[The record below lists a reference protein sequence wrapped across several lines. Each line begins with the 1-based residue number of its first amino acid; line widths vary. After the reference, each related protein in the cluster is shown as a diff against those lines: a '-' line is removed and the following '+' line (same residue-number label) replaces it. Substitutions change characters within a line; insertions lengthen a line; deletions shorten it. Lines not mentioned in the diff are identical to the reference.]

1 MNILVKLASGFMNL
15 FTLGGEQFVSW
26 VTGIIP
32 TVLMLLLLMNAII
45 ALAGDESVNKLARVC
60 TKNPILRYLVLPFVS
75 AFMLGNPMAL
85 SMGKFMP
92 EFYKPAYYASATY
105 HCHTNN
111 GIFPHIN
118 ASELFVWLGIA
129 NGISTLKLDTT
140 PLAVRY
146 LLVGLVANF
155 ISGWVTEFTTKYI
168 VFVCF
173 DKINKFWFIFK
184 REELYSKYKE
194 GLKLIQKQQFAQAS
208 IHWELLLDNKLL
220 KNVSSNF

>member
-45 ALAGDESVNKLARVC
+45 ALAGDESVNKL
-60 TKNPILRYLVLPFVS
+60 VS

-155 ISGWVTEFTTKYI
+155 ISGWVTEFTTRY
-168 VFVCF
+168 V
-173 DKINKFWFIFK
+173 
-184 REELYSKYKE
+184 E
-194 GLKLIQKQQFAQAS
+194 KQQGV
-208 IHWELLLDNKLL
+208 KLSRTL
-220 KNVSSNF
+220 KISEN

>member
-1 MNILVKLASGFMNL
+1 MEFIVNLAAGFMNL
-15 FTLGGEQFVSW
+15 FTLGGQQFMSW

-32 TVLMLLLLMNAII
+32 TIVMLLVLMNAIMAI
-45 ALAGDESVNKLARVC
+45 AGEATVARVARVC
-60 TKNPILRYLVLPFVS
+60 TGNPVLRYAVLPFIS

-85 SMGKFMP
+85 SIGKFMP

-118 ASELFVWLGIA
+118 ASELFIWLGIA
-129 NGISTLKLDTT
+129 NGITQLGLDTA

-155 ISGWVTEFTTKYI
+155 ISGWSTEFTTKM
-168 VFVCF
+168 V
-173 DKINKFWFIFK
+173 
-184 REELYSKYKE
+184 E
-194 GLKLIQKQQFAQAS
+194 KQQGVTLSREFKMA
-208 IHWELLLDNKLL
+208 K
-220 KNVSSNF
+220 

>member
-1 MNILVKLASGFMNL
+1 MNILVQFAEGFMNL
-15 FTLGGEQFVSW
+15 FALGGEQFVSW

-32 TVLMLLLLMNAII
+32 TVLMLLILMNAII
-45 ALAGDESVNKLARVC
+45 ALAGEESVNKIARVC
-60 TKNPILRYLVLPFVS
+60 TKNPILRYAVLPFIS

-92 EFYKPAYYASATY
+92 EFYKPSFYASVTY

-129 NGISTLKLDTT
+129 NGISALGLSTA

-155 ISGWVTEFTTKYI
+155 VSGWVTEFTTKY
-168 VFVCF
+168 V
-173 DKINKFWFIFK
+173 
-184 REELYSKYKE
+184 E
-194 GLKLIQKQQFAQAS
+194 KQQNVQ
-208 IHWELLLDNKLL
+208 LKRTLD
-220 KNVSSNF
+220 